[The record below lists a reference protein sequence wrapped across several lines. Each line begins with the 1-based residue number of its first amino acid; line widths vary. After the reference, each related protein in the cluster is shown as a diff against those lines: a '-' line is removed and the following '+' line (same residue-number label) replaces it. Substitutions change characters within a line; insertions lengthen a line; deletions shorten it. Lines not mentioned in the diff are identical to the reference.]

1 MRKCVLFCLSA
12 IAAISLAG
20 DAQAMLITRNTS
32 LDLNLGGVNAS
43 LLSGV
48 VITNID
54 GGDATDSITIDLD
67 VLKRGAGFDVGF
79 TITGTGTTDSAVYK
93 VTVLTR
99 NSITPFNTAA
109 GFAMNGFDVDVT
121 NQATQPFASIDIP
134 PSGAQPTSTHFGFS
148 ANPIVGGSALRFGGV
163 LGGGGELYNGFTAT
177 NTFDLATAD
186 IGGPSSKGFA
196 LTFVAN
202 PEPAS
207 LLLGGLAMVTGGF
220 AARRRRKAAA
230 EVVA

>member
-1 MRKCVLFCLSA
+1 MRKSVLFCLSA

-20 DAQAMLITRNTS
+20 DAQAMLITRNVG
-32 LDLNLGGVNAS
+32 LDLNLGVNAS

-67 VLKRGAGFDVGF
+67 VLKAGAAFDVGF
-79 TITGTGTTDSAVYK
+79 TVTGTGGTDNAVYK

-99 NSITPFNTAA
+99 NSVTPFNTAA

-121 NQATQPFASIDIP
+121 NAVTQPFAAIDIP
-134 PSGAQPTSTHFGFS
+134 PSGAAPTSTHFGFS
-148 ANPIVGGSALRFGGV
+148 ANPIVGSSTLRFGGV
-163 LGGGGELYNGFTAT
+163 LGGGGELYNGSTAT
-177 NTFDLATAD
+177 NTFDLATSD
-186 IGGPSSKGFA
+186 IGGASSKGFA
-196 LTFVAN
+196 LTFIAN

-207 LLLGGLAMVTGGF
+207 LLLGGLAMMTGGL
-220 AARRRRKAAA
+220 AARRRRKTAAD
-230 EVVA
+230 VVA